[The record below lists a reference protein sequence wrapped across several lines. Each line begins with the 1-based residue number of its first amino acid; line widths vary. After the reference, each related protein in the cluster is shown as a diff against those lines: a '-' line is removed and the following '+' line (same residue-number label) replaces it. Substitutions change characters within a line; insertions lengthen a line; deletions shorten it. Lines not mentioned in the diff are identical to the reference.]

1 MAPAPINQV
10 PNEKQMEEV
19 SDDID
24 YVNDIKAKLKEKIFR
39 ETLSS
44 TSRRTSL
51 IFEDT

>member
-24 YVNDIKAKLKEKIFR
+24 YVNDIKAKLKEKFFR
-39 ETLSS
+39 ESLSS
-44 TSRRTSL
+44 TSRRTSP